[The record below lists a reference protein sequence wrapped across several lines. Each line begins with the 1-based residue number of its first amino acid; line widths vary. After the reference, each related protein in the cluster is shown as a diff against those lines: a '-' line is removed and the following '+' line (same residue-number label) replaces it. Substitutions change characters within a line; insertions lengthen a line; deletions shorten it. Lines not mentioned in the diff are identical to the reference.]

1 MTKNRPESALAIDIG
16 FNLCF
21 TKTELSYKQR
31 NSKIMKTKQ
40 NGVLVIIQIAILRA
54 NYNTLKQSNYK
65 GKQIKKSLYR

>member
-40 NGVLVIIQIAILRA
+40 NGVLVII
-54 NYNTLKQSNYK
+54 
-65 GKQIKKSLYR
+65 